1 MRNISRRFAVLFFLV
16 FLSLLFVRA
25 SSASDVP
32 VKSTYGKFGDLRYGL
47 FVPASYDEKK
57 PIPLVVLA
65 DASAVGETTVKM
77 IKLAS
82 TDGSGYILL
91 SLGSTHEGDIK
102 DAIGIISEICS
113 RFAIN
118 DARIFGL
125 WASGKNTLIEN
136 IARQLP
142 DRKSVV

>member
-57 PIPLVVLA
+57 PIIYN
-65 DASAVGETTVKM
+65 K
-77 IKLAS
+77 
-82 TDGSGYILL
+82 
-91 SLGSTHEGDIK
+91 
-102 DAIGIISEICS
+102 
-113 RFAIN
+113 FN
-118 DARIFGL
+118 DVF
-125 WASGKNTLIEN
+125 SF
-136 IARQLP
+136 RQLYHS
-142 DRKSVV
+142 RSKIGRAHV